1 MAVRQLISD
10 VIVEN
15 TPLTRCSMHRAP
27 ITEVPRFVSHIAL
40 IEKDHLVGILHYM
53 RKKSRWRSMVRIR
66 QKQRGILLDL
76 KIMQRDCR
84 APMVAPR

>member
-1 MAVRQLISD
+1 MLCAGLIN
-10 VIVEN
+10 V
-15 TPLTRCSMHRAP
+15 TT
-27 ITEVPRFVSHIAL
+27 FVGYIAL

-76 KIMQRDCR
+76 KIMQRYECR
-84 APMVAPR
+84 RR